1 MMSSGCCLFVDFGP
15 AVGGVTI
22 GQLANEVYGSILEF
36 ARLNAMAT
44 SRSST
49 ESGVSLKLALTRFDV
64 FATTNSWRL
73 SKTSLSSTGGCKL
86 NLFVT
91 CF

>member
-1 MMSSGCCLFVDFGP
+1 MVLS
-15 AVGGVTI
+15 
-22 GQLANEVYGSILEF
+22 EF
-36 ARLNAMAT
+36 ARLKALAT

-49 ESGVSLKLALTRFDV
+49 ESGVRLKLAACTNSFNV

-73 SKTSLSSTGGCKL
+73 SMTSLSSTGGCKL
-86 NLFVT
+86 NSFVT